1 MNPFQMLDMIRR
13 THPDGYWRAR
23 ITTYLAMHR
32 FPMKEGAANEWRNPP
47 SDVLPI
53 EGEQK

>member
-32 FPMKEGAANEWRNPP
+32 FPMKEGAANEWRNVPL
-47 SDVLPI
+47 DTI
-53 EGEQK
+53 QNEGE